1 MDHKEITMNVET
13 INPLPADKKHYKM
26 FKIGNDSS
34 CKLEFIWKTSGYYQ
48 IRYSDNDLGTYK
60 TKNQDMMILDFF
72 EELATYNDGDS
83 NKLKVRLDNLVEK
96 KSPIINQQYQTAYK
110 NNELKYLL
118 GLEDNI
124 IKAACIEQK
133 LTYQQ
138 LADVIGVSESSLR
151 SSASTNKI
159 SKQIEKSIEMYLEI
173 ISLKKE
179 LENSN
184 LIKIA
189 LKSWLK

>member
-1 MDHKEITMNVET
+1 MNHKEITMKVDT
-13 INPLPADKKHYKM
+13 INPLPADKEHYKM
-26 FKIGNDSS
+26 FKIENDSS
-34 CKLEFIWKTSGYYQ
+34 FKLEFICKASGYYQ
-48 IRYSDNDLGTYK
+48 IKYSDTDLGIYK
-60 TKNQDMMILDFF
+60 TNNQDMMILEFF
-72 EELATYNDGDS
+72 EELASYNDGDS
-83 NKLKVRLDNLVEK
+83 NKLKARLDNLVEK
-96 KSPIINQQYQTAYK
+96 KSPIINQQYQTTYK

-189 LKSWLK
+189 LKSWLE